1 MFFIASGI
9 VIFAKRKEGSTM
21 SMIEFHD
28 VEKYY
33 GKFHALKDIN
43 LTVDRG
49 EVVTIIGPSGS
60 GKSTLVAHDQRLG
73 AGPIRPIDRQ

>member
-1 MFFIASGI
+1 
-9 VIFAKRKEGSTM
+9 M

-28 VEKYY
+28 VNKYF
-33 GKFHALKDIN
+33 GKFHALKNIN

-60 GKSTLVAHDQRLG
+60 GKVPYFVASMGWSGSHLDN
-73 AGPIRPIDRQ
+73 